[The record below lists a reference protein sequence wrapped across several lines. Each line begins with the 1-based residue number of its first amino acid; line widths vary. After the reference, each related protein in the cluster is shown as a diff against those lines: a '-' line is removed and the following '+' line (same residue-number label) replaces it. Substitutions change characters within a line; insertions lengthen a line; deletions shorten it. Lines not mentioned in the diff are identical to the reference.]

1 MPNMQYM
8 QYMLNMHP
16 PIFCIFVAYLLY
28 EHPADPPKP
37 YPGQAPSGCIFSFF
51 YIYIPNMQFFWG
63 RCIYMGGRCI
73 CAIFGIFSWNHG
85 VGCLSA

>member
-1 MPNMQYM
+1 MQYM

-37 YPGQAPSGCIFSFF
+37 YPGQGAYFPFF
-51 YIYIPNMQFFWG
+51 TYIYQICNFF
-63 RCIYMGGRCI
+63 
-73 CAIFGIFSWNHG
+73 G
-85 VGCLSA
+85 VGAYIWGVGAYALFSAYFHGIMEWAA